1 LGLTIYVLLVTKVRL
16 PGAADRWD
24 FSGWKGELGMFK
36 QSMHEIPSTSLA
48 VSTRKE
54 ITKLVLGGD
63 RGERGYL
70 LFSFVFQLL
79 RVELS

>member
-1 LGLTIYVLLVTKVRL
+1 
-16 PGAADRWD
+16 
-24 FSGWKGELGMFK
+24 MFK